1 MGVVDHSVYLR
12 AVRKTYVDHFT
23 EYSEGSFLCLDPPR
37 QNRVKMLQNFGD
49 GDVDVRVNPTDPD
62 CPVEARQ
69 PTGHRNRK
77 LPRLALSN

>member
-1 MGVVDHSVYLR
+1 MDVVDQSVYLR

-49 GDVDVRVNPTDPD
+49 GDVNICIDTADSDRPTD
-62 CPVEARQ
+62 A
-69 PTGHRNRK
+69 G
-77 LPRLALSN
+77 